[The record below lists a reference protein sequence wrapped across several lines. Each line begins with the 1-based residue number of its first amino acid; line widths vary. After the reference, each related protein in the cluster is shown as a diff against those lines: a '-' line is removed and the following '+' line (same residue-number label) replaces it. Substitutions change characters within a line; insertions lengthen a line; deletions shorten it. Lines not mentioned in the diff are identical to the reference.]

1 MAKRKRL
8 SPTAAPQTPATPP
21 QSPAGSGLETK
32 GYTNGWE
39 GMPPVRQAPIAD
51 VAGSAATAAALEEVS
66 EELRSARANGRMVL
80 MLDLTQIDESY
91 MVRDRIEIDATDM
104 QALMDSLAARG
115 QQAPIEVIDLKGGT
129 YGLISGWRRL
139 LALRRLYES
148 TKDPRFA
155 KVQALVR
162 TPDGTPEIYLAMVE
176 ENEIRSGI
184 SFYERA
190 RIAVRVAE
198 QGAFATPKLA
208 VRSLFAAAPR
218 AKRSK
223 INSFVALYEALGDA
237 LRFPSALS
245 EKQGLALAKAV
256 QDDADMGGL
265 LKKALTAHPHDTPEA
280 ELAALQKALLR
291 SKSESNKANS
301 GVLAGLEP
309 AGHSGGQPVYLRLSK
324 GKLVLDGDGVTPA
337 LEADL
342 RSWLARRS

>member
-8 SPTAAPQTPATPP
+8 SPATAPAQGGEAPNTAPQ
-21 QSPAGSGLETK
+21 GGLEVK
-32 GYTNGWE
+32 GYVNGWE
-39 GMPPVRQAPIAD
+39 GTPPIRSAPIAD
-51 VAGSAATAAALEEVS
+51 VAGSAATAAALDEVA
-66 EELRSARANGRMVL
+66 EELRSARASGRMVL
-80 MLDLTQIDESY
+80 SLDLAQVDESY

-115 QQAPIEVIDLKGGT
+115 QQAPIEVVDLKGGT

-139 LALRRLYES
+139 LALRRLHER
-148 TKDPRFA
+148 TGDARFA
-155 KVQALVR
+155 KVQALNR
-162 TPDGTPEIYLAMVE
+162 TPGGTPEIYLAMVE

-198 QGAFATPKLA
+198 QGVFDSPKLA

-223 INSFVALYEALGDA
+223 INSFVALYQALGDA

-256 QDDADMGGL
+256 QDDPDMGL
-265 LKKALTAHPHDTPEA
+265 VLKRALTAHPHDTPEA
-280 ELAALQKALLR
+280 ELAALQKALLG
-291 SKSESNKANS
+291 SKIDSNKGKTGVLS
-301 GVLAGLEP
+301 GVEP
-309 AGHSGGQPVYLRLSK
+309 AGYTQGKPVYLRLSK
-324 GKLVLDGDGVTPA
+324 GKLVLDGEGITPA
-337 LEADL
+337 LETDL
-342 RSWLARRS
+342 RNWLAARS